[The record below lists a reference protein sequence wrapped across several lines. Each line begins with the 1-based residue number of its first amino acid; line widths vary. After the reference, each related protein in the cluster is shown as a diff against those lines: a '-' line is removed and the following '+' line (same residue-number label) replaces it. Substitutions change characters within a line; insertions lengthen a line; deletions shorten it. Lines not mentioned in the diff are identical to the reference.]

1 MIAAGAEMARHD
13 EAGLTRHAYPA
24 MAMAGDYLR
33 AAAGLMPCLAL
44 LLSVSL
50 LSFGGIVLSGL
61 TAIFGAFA
69 VRTVLRHGTRIEAGD
84 HGVRSIGLR
93 QRTISWSALD
103 RMKLGYYSTRRDRRA
118 GWMQLDLGAAKT
130 RIKLDS
136 RIDGFDDLVRRAA
149 LVAAER
155 RLDLSPATV
164 SNLQALGIRLPE
176 YGDGR

>member
-1 MIAAGAEMARHD
+1 MTATEAELARDDAAG
-13 EAGLTRHAYPA
+13 LSRHAYPA

-33 AAAGLMPCLAL
+33 AAAGLVPCLAL
-44 LLSVSL
+44 LLSVSP
-50 LSFGGIVLSGL
+50 LSVGGMVLSGL
-61 TAIFGAFA
+61 ALIFGAFA

-84 HGVRSIGLR
+84 EGLRSVGAR
-93 QRTISWSALD
+93 QRTIPWRELD
-103 RMKLGYYSTRRDRRA
+103 RMKLGYYSTKRDRRD
-118 GWMQLDLGAAKT
+118 GWMQLDLGAGGT

-149 LVAAER
+149 MAAAER

-176 YGDGR
+176 YGDGP

>member
-1 MIAAGAEMARHD
+1 MTAAVAQDDDATV
-13 EAGLTRHAYPA
+13 TRHGYPA

-33 AAAGLMPCLAL
+33 AAAGLVPCLVL
-44 LLSVSL
+44 LMSVSPLSV
-50 LSFGGIVLSGL
+50 GGMVLGGL
-61 TAIFGAFA
+61 AVVFGAFA

-84 HGVRSIGLR
+84 DGVRSVGAWR
-93 QRTISWSALD
+93 RAISWHELD

-118 GWMQLDLGAAKT
+118 GWMQLDLGAGKA

-136 RIDGFDDLVRRAA
+136 RIDGFDDLVRRVAI
-149 LVAAER
+149 VAAER
-155 RLDLSPATV
+155 RLELSPATV

>member
-1 MIAAGAEMARHD
+1 MTAAGAELGRRD

-33 AAAGLMPCLAL
+33 AAAGLVPCLLL
-44 LLSVSL
+44 LLSVSP
-50 LSFGGIVLSGL
+50 LSVGGVILSGL

-69 VRTVLRHGTRIEAGD
+69 LRTVLRHGTRIEAGNE
-84 HGVRSIGLR
+84 GMRSAGAWRRAIV
-93 QRTISWSALD
+93 WSELD

-118 GWMQLDLGAAKT
+118 GWMQLDLGAGKT

-136 RIDGFDDLVRRAA
+136 RIDGFDDLVQRAA

-155 RLDLSPATV
+155 RLELSPATV
-164 SNLQALGIRLPE
+164 SNLQALGIKVPE

>member
-1 MIAAGAEMARHD
+1 VTAAGAELTRGDA
-13 EAGLTRHAYPA
+13 EGLTLHGYPT

-33 AAAGLMPCLAL
+33 AAAGLVPCAAL
-44 LLSVSL
+44 LVSVSPLSV
-50 LSFGGIVLSGL
+50 GGMVLSAL
-61 TAIFGAFA
+61 AAIFGAFA

-84 HGVRSIGLR
+84 EGLR
-93 QRTISWSALD
+93 SAGPWRRAILWGELD

-118 GWMQLDLGAAKT
+118 GWMQLDLRAGAT

-136 RIDGFDDLVRRAA
+136 RIEGFDDLVRRAA
-149 LVAAER
+149 TVAAER

-176 YGDGR
+176 YGDVR

>member
-1 MIAAGAEMARHD
+1 VTAAGAELARHD

-33 AAAGLMPCLAL
+33 AAAGLVPCLVL
-44 LLSVSL
+44 LLSVSP
-50 LSFGGIVLSGL
+50 LSVGGMVLSAL
-61 TAIFGAFA
+61 AVIFGAFA
-69 VRTVLRHGTRIEAGD
+69 VRTVLRHGTRIEASDDGIQSV
-84 HGVRSIGLR
+84 GAWRRAIV
-93 QRTISWSALD
+93 WSELD
-103 RMKLGYYSTRRDRRA
+103 RMKIGYYSTRRDRRD
-118 GWMQLDLGAAKT
+118 GWMQLDLRAGGI

-149 LVAAER
+149 MVAAER
-155 RLDLSPATV
+155 HLDLSPTTV

>member
-1 MIAAGAEMARHD
+1 MTAAGAELTRGDA
-13 EAGLTRHAYPA
+13 AGLTRHAYPA

-33 AAAGLMPCLAL
+33 AAAGLVPCLVL
-44 LLSVSL
+44 LLSVSP
-50 LSFGGIVLSGL
+50 LSFGGMVLSAL
-61 TAIFGAFA
+61 AAIFGAFA

-84 HGVRSIGLR
+84 EGIRSAGAWRRAIL
-93 QRTISWSALD
+93 WSELD

-118 GWMQLDLGAAKT
+118 GWMQLDLGAGGT

-136 RIDGFDDLVRRAA
+136 RIEGFDDLVRRAA
-149 LVAAER
+149 TVAAER
-155 RLDLSPATV
+155 RLDLSPATL